1 MGYWKRL
8 AGEYL
13 ETHGVLN
20 PPKDILEK
28 IKPMTMTESA
38 ALFIREFG
46 LQGTPEQVADDMNA
60 MMDEHYRS
68 DIPLKAGVKEYLT
81 RLRDRG
87 VRMCVA
93 SATAE
98 PLMEAC
104 LSRLGVRGDFASE
117 NFVSE
122 QDSRFYADMYRKSG
136 IKGGHIIL
144 LNSVDSEYYEDT
156 KEQAVMAL
164 EAYPQGLQVGGGI
177 TADNAME
184 FIDAGA
190 TAVIVTSY
198 VFKDGRINYANLN
211 RLKDTVGSDRLV
223 IDLSCRKK
231 DGQYYIVTDRWQNF
245 TDEAVTTELLD
256 KLSSYCCE
264 FLVHAVDVEGRVN
277 GIEKELVAM
286 LGSWGRIPVTYAG
299 GVSSFD
305 DLKCIRQLGQNHLN
319 VTIGSALDLFGGEM
333 EYDKVIAFCN
343 NKEI

>member
-1 MGYWKRL
+1 
-8 AGEYL
+8 
-13 ETHGVLN
+13 
-20 PPKDILEK
+20 
-28 IKPMTMTESA
+28 
-38 ALFIREFG
+38 
-46 LQGTPEQVADDMNA
+46 
-60 MMDEHYRS
+60 
-68 DIPLKAGVKEYLT
+68 
-81 RLRDRG
+81 
-87 VRMCVA
+87 
-93 SATAE
+93 
-98 PLMEAC
+98 
-104 LSRLGVRGDFASE
+104 
-117 NFVSE
+117 
-122 QDSRFYADMYRKSG
+122 
-136 IKGGHIIL
+136 
-144 LNSVDSEYYEDT
+144 
-156 KEQAVMAL
+156 MAL

-177 TADNAME
+177 TADNAMG

-190 TAVIVTSY
+190 AAVIVTSY

-223 IDLSCRKK
+223 LDLSCRKK

-245 TDEAVTTELLD
+245 TDEAVT
-256 KLSSYCCE
+256 
-264 FLVHAVDVEGRVN
+264 

>member
-1 MGYWKRL
+1 MEFRPCIDIHNGKVKQIVGGSL
-8 AGEYL
+8 
-13 ETHGVLN
+13 
-20 PPKDILEK
+20 KD
-28 IKPMTMTESA
+28 
-38 ALFIREFG
+38 
-46 LQGTPEQVADDMNA
+46 
-60 MMDEHYRS
+60 
-68 DIPLKAGVKEYLT
+68 
-81 RLRDRG
+81 
-87 VRMCVA
+87 
-93 SATAE
+93 
-98 PLMEAC
+98 
-104 LSRLGVRGDFASE
+104 RGDFASE

-136 IKGGHIIL
+136 IKGGQ
-144 LNSVDSEYYEDT
+144 
-156 KEQAVMAL
+156 QAVMAL

-190 TAVIVTSY
+190 AAVIVTSY

-211 RLKDTVGSDRLV
+211 RLKDTVGSDKLV
-223 IDLSCRKK
+223 LDLSCRKK